1 MNADAAVYLDS
12 SALVKL
18 VVLEEESKALAGHLQ
33 ERPHR
38 VSCALARV
46 EVIRAVRAHGRPAI
60 NRARQLLERI
70 SLLRLDDLL
79 LDQAAVLNGQSLRS
93 LDAIHLAAA
102 QVVGDGLAEVVTYD
116 RHMAEAAHHIGLP
129 VIAPV

>member
-18 VVLEEESKALAGHLQ
+18 VVEEEESEALIDHLR
-33 ERPHR
+33 ERPKR
-38 VSCALARV
+38 ASCALARV
-46 EVIRAVRAHGRPAI
+46 EVVRAVRAQGRPAI

-70 SLLRLDDLL
+70 SLLRLDDML
-79 LDQAAVLNGQSLRS
+79 LDQAAVLDGATLRS

-102 QVVGDGLAEVVTYD
+102 QTLGDGLVEVITYD
-116 RHMAEAAHHIGLP
+116 QHLANAAQRIGLR
-129 VIAPV
+129 VIAPG